1 MSEQRILTDAE
12 RNEECR
18 QAEAER
24 HPVLECCCANGGK
37 PYLLDGVLVVSRN
50 AGCRVHHPTPGVY
63 MPAEEYPPDYLAL
76 MKYRKQIWPATPT
89 RPTPRAAGRG

>member
-37 PYLLDGVLVVSRN
+37 PYSLDGVLVISRN
-50 AGCRVHHPTPGVY
+50 AGCKVHQPAPPIYEVAEE
-63 MPAEEYPPDYLAL
+63 PAESWARF
-76 MKYRKQIWPATPT
+76 KRWA
-89 RPTPRAAGRG
+89 